1 MWVKRAEYDKL
12 MERALIAQGEKEAL
26 QRQVDSQKTT
36 TDWIIHR
43 MTQLEHERAALIYRY
58 MDIKI
63 TVPELVPDSPRTETS
78 SQIGVDL
85 PSFQDV
91 GDEEAKKLGLD
102 WDNDGRVT
110 QHGRPVS

>member
-12 MERALIAQGEKEAL
+12 MERALIAQGEREAL

-36 TDWIIHR
+36 TDWMIHR
-43 MTQLEHERAALIYRY
+43 MTQLEHERAALLYRY

-63 TVPELVPDSPRTETS
+63 TVPELVPDAPRTEA
-78 SQIGVDL
+78 SQMAGFDP
-85 PSFQDV
+85 PSFADV
-91 GDEEAKKLGLD
+91 GDDEAKKLGLD